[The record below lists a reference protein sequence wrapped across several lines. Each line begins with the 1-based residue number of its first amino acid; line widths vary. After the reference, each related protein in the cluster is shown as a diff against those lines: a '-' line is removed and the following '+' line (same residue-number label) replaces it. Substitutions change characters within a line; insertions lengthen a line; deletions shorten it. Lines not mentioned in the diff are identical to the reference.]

1 MRDEPLVVTPR
12 VVWGLLVG
20 NHGDYRRPCP
30 DCDKGPRDD
39 ALSIKID
46 DKGACWHCFRCERTG
61 FVVREKKSDRATNAK
76 PSCRDALR
84 RVWSESVPLDHPSAE
99 PARVYLTARK
109 LGGVLLKPPSALRCH
124 PRLGYYDEGTR
135 AAFPALVAL
144 VQDRTGTPVSL
155 HRTYLAADGNSK
167 APVSAAKKMMPPV
180 EKGVCSR
187 SAIRLQ
193 PISCDGV
200 LAVAEGIESALSYW
214 TLTGIPV
221 WSCISAVGLKRFW
234 IPNEVRELH
243 IIEDM
248 DPSGVGQHA
257 AMSLFQRAVTRRRRA
272 VYVPPQMFDADLAL
286 IDRCRVDRAVDMN
299 DVLRGV
305 A

>member
-1 MRDEPLVVTPR
+1 MTPS

-46 DKGACWHCFRCERTG
+46 DKGACWHCFRCERSG
-61 FVVREKKSDRATNAK
+61 SVARQVSNHAPSAR
-76 PSCRDALR
+76 PSCRDALQ
-84 RVWSESVPLDHPSAE
+84 RVWSESVPLDHPNAE
-99 PARVYLTARK
+99 PARAYLTARG
-109 LGGVLLKPPSALRCH
+109 LADVLLTPPSVLRCH
-124 PRLGYYDEGTR
+124 PRLAYFDEGERVTY
-135 AAFPALVAL
+135 PSLLAL
-144 VQDRTGTPVSL
+144 VQDRTGALVSI
-155 HRTYLAADGNSK
+155 HRTYLAADGSGK
-167 APVSAAKKMMPPV
+167 APVSAAKKLMPPI
-180 EKGVCSR
+180 EKGACSR

-214 TLTGIPV
+214 VRTRTPV
-221 WSCISAVGLKRFW
+221 WSCISAGGLERFW
-234 IPNEVRELH
+234 IPEDVRELH

-257 AMSLFQRAVTRRRRA
+257 AMSLFKRAATRWRRA
-272 VYVPPQMFDADLAL
+272 VYISPQMFSAHLAL
-286 IDRCRVDRAVDMN
+286 LDRRHLNRSVDMN
-299 DVLRGV
+299 DAIGG
-305 A
+305 AA